1 MFAKTLL
8 LGALVASAPLCLLS
22 ARPALPQDAAPAAD
36 AAAAE
41 RLATLERLQREVRE
55 ARAEVQQ
62 LRGELGECLDQL
74 DLAMMPAR
82 EPDCTPSRALHLHY
96 QWLHQRGHEQR
107 KQKVLDKISEQHRN
121 RPESLDE
128 LARQLMN
135 HKDSAGKHD
144 ALALALTQR
153 VLASGN
159 PRHRSLDTAAQAHF
173 LAGHVARAV
182 ELQRAALA
190 EADHDEYRRRLRTYE
205 AALSFHGPVKPT
217 VAAEIA
223 SSGD

>member
-1 MFAKTLL
+1 MIAKTLV
-8 LGALVASAPLCLLS
+8 LGALFASTPLCLLS
-22 ARPALPQDAAPAAD
+22 ARPALPQDTSPAAD

-74 DLAMMPAR
+74 DLALMPAR
-82 EPDCTPSRALHLHY
+82 EPDCAPSRALHLHY

-121 RPESLDE
+121 RPEALDE

-135 HKDSAGKHD
+135 HKDSAGKYD
-144 ALALALTQR
+144 ALALALSQR
-153 VLASGN
+153 VLTHGT
-159 PRHRSLDTAAQAHF
+159 PRHRALDTAAQAHF
-173 LAGHVARAV
+173 LAGQLDQAV
-182 ELQRAALA
+182 RLQRAALA

-205 AALSFHGPVKPT
+205 AAVSFSSAKP
-217 VAAEIA
+217 ALAEIA
-223 SSGD
+223 SSDD